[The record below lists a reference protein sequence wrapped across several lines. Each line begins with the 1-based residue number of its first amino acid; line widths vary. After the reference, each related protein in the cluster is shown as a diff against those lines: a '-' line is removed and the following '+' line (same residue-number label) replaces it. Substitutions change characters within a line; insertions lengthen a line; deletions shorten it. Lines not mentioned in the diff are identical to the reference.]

1 VNRGCGFIWTV
12 NVCDFEYS
20 LPPELVAPHPAEPR
34 DRARLMLVRRATG
47 ELSHHIFAE
56 LPDLLNPRDLL
67 VFNNTKVFPAR
78 LLGHRLGLASQHY
91 PDGKAPS
98 ATIEVLLLKPLGDDV
113 WEVLVKPGR
122 KMRVGERVRF
132 GHRLECEV
140 VDRGSL
146 GARKVKFRY
155 DGNFDDVVDLVGHVP
170 LPPYIG
176 RPDEAR
182 DKTDYQTIFARKR
195 GAVAAPTAGLHFT
208 PAVLRKLKERGIET
222 CEVTLHVGLGTFQPV
237 HAERVE
243 DHQMESERFEIPEE
257 AAQAIRRAKTQK
269 RRVIGVGTTVARTLE
284 SSAKRNAGI
293 VVAETGETHLFVY
306 PGFQFSCLDGL
317 LTNFHLPA
325 STLLMLVA
333 AFVGKE
339 TVLDAYRQA
348 VEAKYRFYS
357 YGDCMLIV

>member
-1 VNRGCGFIWTV
+1 V
-12 NVCDFEYS
+12 NVSDFQYS
-20 LPPELVAPHPAEPR
+20 LPTELIASHPAEPR
-34 DRARLMLVRRATG
+34 DRARLMLVDRATG
-47 ELSHHIFAE
+47 ELSHHLFTQLPE
-56 LPDLLNPRDLL
+56 LLSPGDLLI
-67 VFNNTKVFPAR
+67 FNNTKVFPAR
-78 LLGHRLGLASQHY
+78 LLGHRLGLASHRY
-91 PDGKAPS
+91 PDGKAPRAS
-98 ATIEVLLLKPLGDDV
+98 IEVLLLKPLGDDI

-132 GHRLECEV
+132 GSRLECEV

-146 GARKVKFRY
+146 GARKVRFSY
-155 DGNFDDVVDLVGHVP
+155 EGNFDDVIDLVGHVP

-176 RPDEAR
+176 RPAR
-182 DKTDYQTIFARKR
+182 AQDKTDYQTIFARKR

-222 CEVTLHVGLGTFQPV
+222 SEVTLHVGLGTFQPV

-243 DHQMESERFEIPEE
+243 DHQMDSERFEIPEE
-257 AAQAIRRAKTQK
+257 AAQAIQRAKMQK
-269 RRVIGVGTTVARTLE
+269 RRVIAVGTTVARTLE
-284 SSAKRNAGI
+284 SSAKRHGGM
-293 VVAETGETHLFVY
+293 VVSEAGETYLFVY
-306 PGFQFSCLDGL
+306 PGFRFSCLEGL

-333 AFVGKE
+333 AFAGRE
-339 TVLDAYRQA
+339 TILNAYQQA